1 MKTSTLGLIAIAKS
15 EGIVPAPY
23 IDPVGVWTFGIGHT
37 KMSGAPDPEKMPR
50 GMPEDVDAAI
60 RQAVTL
66 FQKHIKK
73 YEDDV
78 NRAVKV
84 PLEQHEFDA
93 LVSFHFNTGA
103 IFKASATDALNRGDK
118 DDAARRLTLY
128 NKGRVNG
135 QLVQLE
141 GLVRRREEE
150 RRMFLFSEYPSEGIT
165 VWKVNA
171 NNRYS
176 QALRIMRPAELE
188 ALMMEHPAADFFDVD
203 EQPSMTLLER
213 IVSLFRRG

>member
-1 MKTSTLGLIAIAKS
+1 MKTSIKGLVAIAKS

-37 KMSGAPDPEKMPR
+37 AMSGAPDPEKMPR

-60 RQAVTL
+60 KQAVAL

-73 YEDDV
+73 YEDGV

-84 PLEQHEFDA
+84 PLAQHEFDA

-103 IFKASATDALNRGDK
+103 ISRASATEALNRGDK
-118 DDAARRLTLY
+118 EDAARRLTLY

-150 RRMFLFSEYPSEGIT
+150 RRMFLFGEYPRDGIT
-165 VWKVNA
+165 VWKVNSS
-171 NNRYS
+171 NKYS
-176 QALRIMRPAELE
+176 QALRIMSPAE
-188 ALMMEHPAADFFDVD
+188 MEELLADHSVEDAQ
-203 EQPSMTLLER
+203 EPMSLLER
-213 IVSLFRRG
+213 LFSLFRR

>member
-1 MKTSTLGLIAIAKS
+1 MRTSIKGLVAIAKS

-23 IDPVGVWTFGIGHT
+23 IDPVGIWTFGIGHT
-37 KMSGAPDPEKMPR
+37 AMSGAPDPAKMER
-50 GMPEDVDAAI
+50 GMPDDVDAAI
-60 RQAVTL
+60 RYAVSL
-66 FQKHIKK
+66 FQKHIQK
-73 YEDDV
+73 YEQEV
-78 NRAVKV
+78 ARAVKV
-84 PLEQHEFDA
+84 PLQQHEFDA

-150 RRMFLFSEYPSEGIT
+150 RRMFLFGEYPNEGIT
-165 VWKVNA
+165 IWKVNA
-171 NNRYS
+171 NNKYS
-176 QALRIMRPAELE
+176 QALRIMSPDEMEELL
-188 ALMMEHPAADFFDVD
+188 AEHPADAFFAPDAQ
-203 EQPSMTLLER
+203 EAMSLIER
-213 IVSLFRRG
+213 LFSLFKR

>member
-1 MKTSTLGLIAIAKS
+1 MRTSIKGLVAIAKS

-23 IDPVGVWTFGIGHT
+23 LDPVGVWTFGIGHT
-37 KMSGAPDPEKMPR
+37 AMSGDPDPEKMPR

-60 RQAVTL
+60 RYAVSL
-66 FQKHIKK
+66 FQKHIQK
-73 YEDDV
+73 YEQEV
-78 NRAVKV
+78 SRAVTV
-84 PLEQHEFDA
+84 PLQQHEFDA

-118 DDAARRLTLY
+118 EDAARRLTLY

-150 RRMFLFSEYPSEGIT
+150 RRMFLFGNYPSEGIT
-165 VWKVNA
+165 IWKVNA
-171 NNRYS
+171 NNKYS
-176 QALRIMRPAELE
+176 QALRIMSPDE
-188 ALMMEHPAADFFDVD
+188 MEQLLADHPADAFFAP
-203 EQPSMTLLER
+203 EAEEAMGLIER
-213 IVSLFRRG
+213 LFSLFRR

>member
-1 MKTSTLGLIAIAKS
+1 MRTSIKGLVAIAKS

-23 IDPVGVWTFGIGHT
+23 LDPVGIWTFGIGHT
-37 KMSGAPDPEKMPR
+37 AMSGAPDPAKMER

-60 RQAVTL
+60 RYAVSL
-66 FQKHIKK
+66 FQKHIQK
-73 YEDDV
+73 YEQEV
-78 NRAVKV
+78 ARAVKV
-84 PLEQHEFDA
+84 PLQQHEFDA

-150 RRMFLFSEYPSEGIT
+150 RRMFLFGEYPTEGIT
-165 VWKVNA
+165 IWKVNA
-171 NNRYS
+171 NNKYS
-176 QALRIMRPAELE
+176 QALRIMSPAEMEELL
-188 ALMMEHPAADFFDVD
+188 AEHPADAFFAPDAQ
-203 EQPSMTLLER
+203 EAMSLIER
-213 IVSLFRRG
+213 LFSLFKR